1 MSWNDNYLNFKNSN
15 ALESLKANEQRQ
27 LSYSRFEAEGLPTKK
42 EEAWKFTSLKPFSE
56 VAWQVAGEGKALNH
70 EDMLEI
76 SKHLPS
82 EFINYVF
89 VDGHFNQALSDDEGG
104 IFKVIDAE
112 PADFDEN
119 KSSVEARLL
128 NLAQSFLSKKICVQ
142 VEKSGVVEKP
152 MQIVFVQAQTTPV
165 FLSERIQIKLA
176 EQSELKLLVT
186 SLNLTASKAS
196 AVNMNLSVESGP
208 RSHLTL
214 IQLQNDN
221 AESFHFSQTHLKA
234 ASDSN
239 VTTLVLSLGGQ
250 LTRNYYELQFNGK
263 NASAEVLGLAI
274 GDQNQHVDNYTY
286 LQHLTGEN
294 NSVQQYKS
302 ILSGN
307 SRSVFRGRVL
317 IAQDAQKANSS
328 QLNNNLLLTRGAQ
341 ADSIPQLEIYADD
354 VKAGHGSTVGQLN
367 KEEIF
372 YFLSRGIN
380 QYEAVKMLSF
390 GFATELIYKIQNQ
403 PLQKFLLQSLNDKLG
418 KMVQNV
424 Q

>member
-1 MSWNDNYLNFKNSN
+1 MSWNDNYLQFKNAN
-15 ALESLKANEQRQ
+15 ALESIKANEQRQ
-27 LSYSRFEAEGLPTKK
+27 LSFKRFESQGLPTKK
-42 EEAWKFTSLKPFSE
+42 EEAWKFTSLKPFNE
-56 VAWQVAGEGKALNH
+56 ITWQPAGEGKALTH

-82 EFINYVF
+82 EFTNYVI
-89 VDGHFNQALSDDEGG
+89 VDGHFNQTLSDDGG
-104 IFKVIDAE
+104 TLFKIVDAE

-119 KSSVEARLL
+119 QSSVETHLL
-128 NLAQSFLSKKICVQ
+128 NLAQSFLSKKICVRVQ
-142 VEKSGVVEKP
+142 KSEVIEKP
-152 MQIVFVQAQTTPV
+152 VQIVFVHAQTAPV
-165 FLSERIQIKLA
+165 YLSERVQVKLE

-186 SLNLTASKAS
+186 TLNLTAAKAS
-196 AVNMNLSVESGP
+196 AVNVNLTAECGP

-214 IQLQNDN
+214 IQLQNDG
-221 AESFHFSQTHLKA
+221 AESYHFSQNQVKA

-239 VTTLVLSLGGQ
+239 VTSLVLSLGGK
-250 LTRNYYELQFNGK
+250 LTRNYYEIQFNGK
-263 NASAEVLGLAI
+263 SANAEVLGLGI
-274 GDQNQHVDNYTY
+274 GDQEQHIDNYTFI
-286 LQHLTGEN
+286 QHLTGEN

-307 SRSVFRGRVL
+307 SHSVFRGRVL

-367 KEEIF
+367 KDEIF

-380 QYEAVKMLSF
+380 QYEAVRMLSY
-390 GFATELIYKIQNQ
+390 GFATELLYKIQNP
-403 PLQKFLLQSLNDKLG
+403 PLQKFLLASLNNKLG
-418 KMVQNV
+418 RMVQNV

>member
-27 LSYSRFEAEGLPTKK
+27 LSYGRFEAEGLPTKK
-42 EEAWKFTSLKPFSE
+42 DEAWKFTSLKPFSE
-56 VAWQVAGEGKALNH
+56 IQWQVAGEGKSLTH

-82 EFINYVF
+82 EFINFVF
-89 VDGHFNQALSDDEGG
+89 VDGHFNQTLSDDDGG
-104 IFKVIDAE
+104 IFKVVDAE
-112 PADFDEN
+112 PGDFDEN

-128 NLAQSFLSKKICVQ
+128 NLAQSFLSKKICLH
-142 VEKSGVVEKP
+142 VEKSGVIEKP
-152 MQIVFVQAQTTPV
+152 VQIIFVQAQTTPV
-165 FLSERIQIKLA
+165 YLSERIQLKLS
-176 EQSELKLLVT
+176 EQAELKLVVT
-186 SLNLTASKAS
+186 SVNLTAAKVS
-196 AVNMNLSVESGP
+196 AINVSLSVDCGA
-208 RSHLTL
+208 RSRLTL
-214 IQLQNDN
+214 IQLQNEN
-221 AESFHFSQTHLKA
+221 AESFQFSQCQVKA
-234 ASDSN
+234 ASDSS

-250 LTRNYYELQFNGK
+250 LIRNYYELQFNGK
-263 NASAEVLGLAI
+263 NAAAEVLGLGI
-274 GDQNQHVDNYTY
+274 GDQTQHIDNYTFI
-286 LQHLTGEN
+286 QHLIGEN

-302 ILSGN
+302 ILSGS
-307 SRSVFRGRVL
+307 SRSVFRGRIL

-341 ADSIPQLEIYADD
+341 ADSIPQLEIFADD

-380 QYEAVKMLSF
+380 QYEAVRMLSY

-403 PLQKFLLQSLNDKLG
+403 ALQKFLLTSLNDKLG
-418 KMVQNV
+418 RMVQNV

>member
-42 EEAWKFTSLKPFSE
+42 DEAWKFTSLKPFNE
-56 VAWQVAGEGKALNH
+56 IQWQASGEGKSLNH
-70 EDMLEI
+70 EDMVEI

-82 EFINYVF
+82 DFINFVF
-89 VDGHFNQALSDDEGG
+89 VDGHYNQTLSDDDGG
-104 IFKVIDAE
+104 FFKVIDAE
-112 PADFDEN
+112 PADFEEN

-128 NLAQSFLSKKICVQ
+128 NLAQSFLSKKVCLQID
-142 VEKSGVVEKP
+142 KGVAIEKP
-152 MQIVFVQAQTTPV
+152 VQIIFVQAQTTPV
-165 FLSERIQIKLA
+165 YLSERVQIKLS
-176 EQSELKLLVT
+176 EQAELKLLVT
-186 SLNLTASKAS
+186 TVNLTSAKAS
-196 AVNMNLSVESGP
+196 AVNVSLSAECSA

-221 AESFHFSQTHLKA
+221 AESFQFSQCLVKV
-234 ASDSN
+234 ASDAN

-250 LTRNYYELQFNGK
+250 LIRNYYDLQFNGK
-263 NASAEVLGLAI
+263 NANAEVLGLGI
-274 GDQNQHVDNYTY
+274 GDQSQHVDNYTFI
-286 LQHLTGEN
+286 QHLTGEN

-302 ILSGN
+302 ILSG
-307 SRSVFRGRVL
+307 SSHSVFRGRIL

-380 QYEAVKMLSF
+380 QYEAVKMLSY

-403 PLQKFLLQSLNDKLG
+403 PLQKFLLSSLNEKLG
-418 KMVQNV
+418 RMVQNV